1 MGMLVKD
8 SLVTPVGLDLGL
20 KGNVCFS
27 FAEVSG
33 LCPAG
38 EVARASRGDGRMGGQ
53 PAN

>member
-8 SLVTPVGLDLGL
+8 SLVTQVGLELGL

-33 LCPAG
+33 LSPAG
-38 EVARASRGDGRMGGQ
+38 EIARASREDGRMGRQ
-53 PAN
+53 LAN